1 MASTFFG
8 LTIASSGLRAANAAL
23 NTTGNNIS
31 NVQTVGYSRQEV
43 QTEAANALRVF
54 ATYGCAG
61 AGVETLAIERVRDLF
76 YDQKYWANE
85 TKLGEYDAKVY
96 YCKMIEEYLKDDNK
110 TGFKTL
116 FDKMSDT
123 LQEITKNASSTET
136 KAQFL
141 GAAKA
146 LTDYFNNMYGDL
158 RDLQSDVNDE
168 IKIRAD
174 QINSIAQ
181 DLATVNKQINT
192 IELTGS
198 IANELRDKRDLLL
211 DELSTLVDVKTQE
224 FPMLDQEGNP
234 TAAHRFVVKIAG
246 GQTLVD
252 MDQYRTLN
260 CVARKE
266 EEKVNQTD
274 VDGLYD
280 IMWNDGVE
288 FSLYNASMGGELR
301 GLIEMRDGNNGEY
314 FKGTATNVAF
324 HKSISTV
331 TIKTTEAH
339 LQSMTKCN
347 LSDTGGVINIGNQL
361 YYYTGWK
368 YNGNGEYTFTI
379 DNEKSDM
386 PLTQEKTWTDV
397 SIGGAIDY
405 QGVPYYLKQM
415 NEWVRDFTKK
425 VNDIFKEGLTAEDPP
440 KKADILFTA
449 NYVRKDGQY
458 KQSELDMSAPN
469 GENTG
474 YYDITAGNITL
485 WDAVMKNPDLLGTR
499 KDIDEDSGVG
509 TKPPEGD
516 GVDEIEGKE
525 QCEQVWAVISMLTDK
540 NQFSFRG
547 RDAGGFLECVL
558 SDATLNASNA
568 ETFYKTYYSLETNID
583 NQRTSISGVDE
594 DEEAMNLVKYENAY
608 TLASKMINVL
618 TEVYDRLILQT
629 GV

>member
-116 FDKMSDT
+116 FNKMSDT

-224 FPMLDQEGNP
+224 FPILDQEGNP

-386 PLTQEKTWTDV
+386 PLTQVKTWTDV

-458 KQSELDMSAPN
+458 KQSELDMSTPN

>member
-116 FDKMSDT
+116 FNKMSDT

-146 LTDYFNNMYGDL
+146 LTGYFNNMYGDL

-224 FPMLDQEGNP
+224 FPILDQEGNP

-458 KQSELDMSAPN
+458 TQSELDMSAPN